1 MSNKQIASKKKPL
14 TPPDLKRCQSEKPN
28 GHTFMTLGGRPGME
42 RCDRK
47 PTVIVTENKS
57 GEDGRKGSMSLCVGC
72 LAQFRKQMPR
82 GFATVKDIER

>member
-1 MSNKQIASKKKPL
+1 
-14 TPPDLKRCQSEKPN
+14 
-28 GHTFMTLGGRPGME
+28 ME